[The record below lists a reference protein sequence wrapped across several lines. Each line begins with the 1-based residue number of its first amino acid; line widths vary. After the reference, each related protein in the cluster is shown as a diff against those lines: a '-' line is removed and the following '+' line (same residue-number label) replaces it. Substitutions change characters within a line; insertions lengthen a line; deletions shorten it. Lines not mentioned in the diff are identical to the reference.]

1 MLIRSQG
8 RLGVRAATLGVWTLA
23 AGSMVYWGLRLS
35 AGLPDTLAPPPA
47 TAGVTI
53 DAPAVGRV
61 LGAVPVATPQAVSL
75 ASRFAL
81 QGVVAEASGRGAALI
96 AVDGKPARSY
106 RVGSAVEDGL
116 LLQSVAP
123 RQATLAAA
131 MDSPA
136 ALTLE
141 MPPLR
146 H

>member
-1 MLIRSQG
+1 M
-8 RLGVRAATLGVWTLA
+8 RAATLGLWTLA

-35 AGLPDTLAPPPA
+35 AGLPDTLAPPPPA
-47 TAGVTI
+47 SAGVTI
-53 DAPAVGRV
+53 DAQAVGRV
-61 LGAVPVATPQAVSL
+61 LGAEPVATPQAVSL
-75 ASRFAL
+75 ASRFVL

-106 RVGSAVEDGL
+106 RVGSVVEEGL

-123 RQATLAAA
+123 RQATLAVAL
-131 MDSPA
+131 DSPA

-146 H
+146 R